1 MVTSYK
7 SHKDSCMNGGE
18 RWIPRA
24 QTGCRDVKRNNDTF
38 AAEIFLDSSDLSREK
53 AMPVLWSGEV
63 REVFWKISELSL
75 GRMDWSLEDKPQC
88 AHWQRKL
95 RRLSGIFLTERK
107 RDC

>member
-1 MVTSYK
+1 
-7 SHKDSCMNGGE
+7 MNGGE

-24 QTGCRDVKRNNDTF
+24 QTGCRDVERNNDTL
-38 AAEIFLDSSDLSREK
+38 AAEIFLDSSDLGREK

-88 AHWQRKL
+88 AHWQRKH